1 MTKTATQKAEMKQEA
16 KHEGKE
22 LLLITA
28 YLAFFFCA
36 LATYTTLLLKQYDV
50 PFWNYAFALINSL
63 VIAKVILIGQ
73 VVHLGE
79 KYEHKP
85 LLLSALYKA
94 FMYCLF
100 ALAFHFVEEL
110 IKRLIHGANLAE
122 ASRTIRIDQLLGHTL
137 VVFCTFIPLFAFME
151 FRRVLG
157 EETFYN
163 LLFRSE
169 AAGRS
174 QLSAN
179 K

>member
-1 MTKTATQKAEMKQEA
+1 MSKSVAQKAEMKQKA

-22 LLLITA
+22 LLLITG
-28 YLAFFFCA
+28 YLAFFFCG

-79 KYEHKP
+79 RYEHKP

-100 ALAFHFVEEL
+100 ALAFQFVEEL

-122 ASRTIRIDQLLGHTL
+122 ASRNIRIDQLLGHTL

-157 EETFYN
+157 EEKFQR

-169 AAGRS
+169 DAA
-174 QLSAN
+174 
-179 K
+179 

>member
-1 MTKTATQKAEMKQEA
+1 MAKTAVQKSEFKQKA
-16 KHEGKE
+16 KHEAKE
-22 LLLITA
+22 LLYVFL

-36 LATYTTLLLKQYDV
+36 LATYTMLLLKEYDV
-50 PFWNYAFALINSL
+50 SYWNYAFALINAL

-79 KYEHKP
+79 RYEARP
-85 LLLSALYKA
+85 LLFSAFWKA
-94 FMYCLF
+94 FVFCLL

-110 IKRLIHGANLAE
+110 VKRLIHGASVAE
-122 ASRTIRIDQLLGHTL
+122 GSRAIRVDQLMGHTL
-137 VVFCTFIPLFAFME
+137 VIFCTFISLFAFLE

-157 EETFYN
+157 EETFYT

-174 QLSAN
+174 GLS
-179 K
+179 KSG

>member
-1 MTKTATQKAEMKQEA
+1 MSKSVAQKAEMKQKA

>member
-1 MTKTATQKAEMKQEA
+1 MSRSAAQKADLKQKA
-16 KHEGKE
+16 KHEAKE
-22 LLLITA
+22 LLYTFL

-36 LATYTTLLLKQYDV
+36 LATYSTLLLKEYEV
-50 PFWNYAFALINSL
+50 PYWNYAFALINAL

-85 LLLSALYKA
+85 LLVSAVWKA
-94 FMYCLF
+94 FMYSLF

-110 IKRLIHGANLAE
+110 VKRLIHGVGMAE
-122 ASRTIRIDQLLGHTL
+122 ASRSIRIDALLGHTL
-137 VVFCTFIPLFAFME
+137 VIFCTFITLFGFIE

-157 EETFYN
+157 EDTFYS

-169 AAGRS
+169 RP
-174 QLSAN
+174 LSVSPN
-179 K
+179 RV

>member
-1 MTKTATQKAEMKQEA
+1 MTKTATQKAEMKQKA
-16 KHEGKE
+16 KHEAKE

-79 KYEHKP
+79 KHEHKP

>member
-1 MTKTATQKAEMKQEA
+1 MSKTAAQKADLKQKA
-16 KHEGKE
+16 KHEAKE
-22 LLLITA
+22 LLYVFL

-36 LATYTTLLLKQYDV
+36 LATYTTLLLKEYEV
-50 PFWNYAFALINSL
+50 PYWDYAFALINAL

-73 VVHLGE
+73 MVHLGD
-79 KYEHKP
+79 KYEAKP
-85 LLLSALYKA
+85 LLLSALWKA

-110 IKRLIHGANLAE
+110 VKHLIHGANLAE

-151 FRRVLG
+151 FRRILG
-157 EETFYN
+157 EETFYT